1 MSRVDNEPGFVLH
14 AYPYKETSL
23 IVEAFTS
30 GHGRI
35 ALVARGAKRPR
46 SVLRGVLQAFQPL
59 LLSWS
64 GRGDVKTLMHAEW
77 QGGLP
82 LLEGEALLC
91 GFYVNELLLKLL
103 PRDDPHAALFTAYEE
118 TLHALAS
125 RADLATP
132 LRRMEV
138 RLLAELGYGLQLER
152 DAQTGEAL
160 DANAR
165 YYYVYE
171 RGPQRVAAS
180 LPHSEEVSGAVLLA
194 MRQGEFADAQVAQEA
209 KQLMRQILNHFLER
223 ENLFSRQMLQDL
235 RGVYEVKTGVDV
247 QERKR

>member
-14 AYPYKETSL
+14 AHPYKETSL

-103 PRDDPHAALFTAYEE
+103 PRDDPHAALFAAYEE

-125 RADLATP
+125 AADLASP

-171 RGPQRVAAS
+171 RGPQRVASS

-194 MRQGEFADAQVAQEA
+194 MRQGEFADAQRAQEA

-235 RGVYEVKTGVDV
+235 RVVYEVDAR
-247 QERKR
+247 ERK